1 MFLLSLF
8 ISFIALILILVDHL
22 EKKKKN
28 FSDKIINKNNDLNKL
43 SIQKSNTLTSNT
55 KPFSNIPTTIYESE
69 TKILDKTEFN
79 MNGYN
84 KDGFNRFGFDYK
96 GFDKNGFNKFGFNK
110 HGINRDGFNKFGFD
124 KHGFDKFGFNKLGYH
139 KETKTLFDKQGFDKD
154 GYNHLGWNKKYIH
167 KITKS
172 NYDLNGFDKD
182 GFDKQGLNKFGV
194 SKDRFNK
201 IQNNIGVCNNS
212 NLKKT
217 LNASSPNNSS
227 TTKDSKITDFD
238 KDGFDKFGFDKQGF
252 GKTGFNMNGYDRQG
266 FNKQG
271 FNFKGFD
278 KDGFNKLGFDKFGF
292 DRNGLDKNGFDILG
306 FDKDGFNKQ
315 GISIHNSICKNT
327 NTSSSQDFNK
337 KDFYTDNKEIDIKKV
352 KEQPLNNDLSNL
364 ADFPNIDTTNS
375 TLHFASQTSSKKIET
390 SYSYI
395 MDYYSKSKNIE
406 VGEEEEKNRNLV
418 YDFKDGKNKDYFVN
432 LIKNYMIK
440 NNILK
445 ENLTIV
451 PIPASSSSK
460 NHKRFYQLFKE
471 LSDSLSIENGF
482 DYIKVVSDR
491 EAKHLSKNRE
501 CCDKNYEIDYDKIK
515 NKNILLIDDI
525 ITTGTGF
532 SKLSNELLKN
542 GSREVNGL
550 FLAKTVK
557 TSNEN
562 KIEKQNNSP
571 SSSKEYETTSL
582 NNYKKSNPYE
592 QYGVILG
599 EDGHYYN
606 NIGDKIISPD
616 RYFEA
621 IKQRISN

>member
-43 SIQKSNTLTSNT
+43 SIQKPNTLTLNT

-96 GFDKNGFNKFGFNK
+96 GFDKDGFNKFGFNK
-110 HGINRDGFNKFGFD
+110 DGINRDGFNKFGFD
-124 KHGFDKFGFNKLGYH
+124 KH
-139 KETKTLFDKQGFDKD
+139 
-154 GYNHLGWNKKYIH
+154 
-167 KITKS
+167 
-172 NYDLNGFDKD
+172 
-182 GFDKQGLNKFGV
+182 
-194 SKDRFNK
+194 
-201 IQNNIGVCNNS
+201 
-212 NLKKT
+212 
-217 LNASSPNNSS
+217 
-227 TTKDSKITDFD
+227 
-238 KDGFDKFGFDKQGF
+238 
-252 GKTGFNMNGYDRQG
+252 
-266 FNKQG
+266 
-271 FNFKGFD
+271 
-278 KDGFNKLGFDKFGF
+278 GFDKFGF

-432 LIKNYMIK
+432 LIKDYMIK

-482 DYIKVVSDR
+482 EYIKVVSDR

-571 SSSKEYETTSL
+571 SSSKKYETTSL

-621 IKQRISN
+621 IERNKQRISN

>member
-8 ISFIALILILVDHL
+8 ISFVALILILVDHL

-43 SIQKSNTLTSNT
+43 SVQKPNTLTLNT

-96 GFDKNGFNKFGFNK
+96 
-110 HGINRDGFNKFGFD
+110 
-124 KHGFDKFGFNKLGYH
+124 
-139 KETKTLFDKQGFDKD
+139 
-154 GYNHLGWNKKYIH
+154 
-167 KITKS
+167 
-172 NYDLNGFDKD
+172 
-182 GFDKQGLNKFGV
+182 
-194 SKDRFNK
+194 
-201 IQNNIGVCNNS
+201 
-212 NLKKT
+212 
-217 LNASSPNNSS
+217 
-227 TTKDSKITDFD
+227 
-238 KDGFDKFGFDKQGF
+238 
-252 GKTGFNMNGYDRQG
+252 
-266 FNKQG
+266 
-271 FNFKGFD
+271 
-278 KDGFNKLGFDKFGF
+278 
-292 DRNGLDKNGFDILG
+292 G

-432 LIKNYMIK
+432 LIKDYMIK

-482 DYIKVVSDR
+482 EYIKVVSDR
-491 EAKHLSKNRE
+491 EAKHLSK
-501 CCDKNYEIDYDKIK
+501 
-515 NKNILLIDDI
+515 
-525 ITTGTGF
+525 
-532 SKLSNELLKN
+532 
-542 GSREVNGL
+542 
-550 FLAKTVK
+550 
-557 TSNEN
+557 
-562 KIEKQNNSP
+562 IES
-571 SSSKEYETTSL
+571 
-582 NNYKKSNPYE
+582 
-592 QYGVILG
+592 V
-599 EDGHYYN
+599 
-606 NIGDKIISPD
+606 
-616 RYFEA
+616 A
-621 IKQRISN
+621 IKTMKLIMIKLRIKIYY